1 MSLEWKDPKRGS
13 LAIEWV
19 GRKKRAER
27 KKKKDIA
34 SQFVKGT
41 KTDLGVS
48 KKRDVPKSDSKR
60 YSRKEEDAS
69 RGSKTGP
76 FGGPNPFRKK
86 VRTFGDDVK
95 AATSKPSSKSSSSKS
110 KSKSK
115 GEWKPTAIQ
124 KKLMKGGWTKEEL
137 QAKQK
142 AHQEWKANRSKAKI
156 KKRKR
161 KSSGYQYQSNI
172 LKSLNK

>member
-1 MSLEWKDPKRGS
+1 M
-13 LAIEWV
+13 A
-19 GRKKRAER
+19 
-27 KKKKDIA
+27 
-34 SQFVKGT
+34 
-41 KTDLGVS
+41 
-48 KKRDVPKSDSKR
+48 
-60 YSRKEEDAS
+60 
-69 RGSKTGP
+69 
-76 FGGPNPFRKK
+76 
-86 VRTFGDDVK
+86 
-95 AATSKPSSKSSSSKS
+95 S

-142 AHQEWKANRSKAKI
+142 AHQEWKANSSKAKI